1 MITSE
6 QLSKYQ
12 ELLKDRK
19 KLQNKITKSV
29 KIVNFVSVIIGLIIG
44 LLISYFGIFSNHNES
59 NVDSFIMYFYAG
71 LIAFGVFF
79 VVHIILHEG
88 GHLVFGL
95 LTGYKFL
102 SFRVFSTIIYKHNG
116 TIRKRKF
123 AIKGTGGQCLM
134 YPPKRKED
142 GSFPFVWYN
151 MGGGISNL
159 FFSLLVLIPAIL
171 TENNVLLTLCI
182 AFITAGVL
190 IGITNLVPLNMG
202 LQNDGM
208 NMMQML
214 KDNKSRD
221 AFYLQLR
228 VNAEMSDG
236 KLITDYSLSD
246 FPLIEGENSTNMLV
260 TFNYFYHYYIKL
272 AEQDYEGAR
281 QILNQMIE
289 NSDKYIA
296 AIFNMI
302 EVERLFFM
310 VIDKKPLEEIACV
323 YRYLRVILNTSK
335 TSVGIQR
342 VHYVYEILLTE
353 NEKKD
358 IVNLIT
364 KKPPKKWK
372 ENTKEEVYNNFLKT
386 ANNYPII
393 GEAKMHLDIVE
404 YIRNNYM
411 IDNA

>member
-1 MITSE
+1 
-6 QLSKYQ
+6 
-12 ELLKDRK
+12 
-19 KLQNKITKSV
+19 
-29 KIVNFVSVIIGLIIG
+29 
-44 LLISYFGIFSNHNES
+44 
-59 NVDSFIMYFYAG
+59 MYFYAG

-159 FFSLLVLIPAIL
+159 FFSLIVLIPAIL